1 VESYQK
7 KKPKLPAHTLGLPSR
22 LSSTPVLSNR
32 IDGQQDMLPP
42 WQPPRPPSAARTR
55 ACHGGLLILVTAA
68 ERGAGREYGANE
80 PISIEIFFVRCAA
93 LLVMAML

>member
-1 VESYQK
+1 LTASK
-7 KKPKLPAHTLGLPSR
+7 ICCHHGSHLGRPL
-22 LSSTPVLSNR
+22 LQELEPV
-32 IDGQQDMLPP
+32 
-42 WQPPRPPSAARTR
+42 TE
-55 ACHGGLLILVTAA
+55 GLLILATAA

>member
-42 WQPPRPPSAARTR
+42 WQPPRLQELEPVTE
-55 ACHGGLLILVTAA
+55 GLLILVTAA